1 MYKIMEFILIHAPR
15 GIIPPEVM
23 ARNIEQ
29 VKKLIAKPG
38 DFVPGGKLIT
48 SYTATGKP
56 LVVCIWDAPSAEAF
70 LPLLRQ
76 LVMGGWGTDVFPAEK
91 TAAYIENSEKALKGM
106 KV

>member
-1 MYKIMEFILIHAPR
+1 MEFILIHEPR

-38 DFVPGGKLIT
+38 DFVPGGKLIA
-48 SYTATGKP
+48 SYAAPGKP
-56 LVVCIWDAPSAEAF
+56 LVICIWEVPNVEAF
-70 LPLLRQ
+70 LPLLTQ

-91 TAAYIENSEKALKGM
+91 TAAYIERTEKAFKAMKG
-106 KV
+106 